1 MRSID
6 LAVHRSTAC
15 IVRAR
20 YLIPQSSCAFGVGT
34 RVPFKILDPDKPDT
48 VGPHMSERQSLY
60 NDVARKWHALAERRC
75 FYLAELRDSGRW
87 RRYYGWEEIV
97 EAVREAADARD
108 TWARLAGLPEG
119 ETPNPMGGV
128 ITDVAAEPWGQVV
141 SFRKAG

>member
-1 MRSID
+1 
-6 LAVHRSTAC
+6 
-15 IVRAR
+15 
-20 YLIPQSSCAFGVGT
+20 
-34 RVPFKILDPDKPDT
+34 
-48 VGPHMSERQSLY
+48 MSERQNLY